1 MFFAEFLTVYQ
12 SAKETEHW
20 FTERWSALTSIYG
33 HIDKLWR
40 ERDTNPELKRLMWE
54 RLIEWRREPTVK
66 RVKRPTRIDRA
77 RRLGY
82 KAKQG
87 YVIARVKIGRGSL
100 NVIRPVAGRRP
111 TKLGV
116 NKITLSK
123 SSRWVAEE
131 KAARRFPNL
140 TVLNSYY
147 VAEDGKHKWY
157 EVILVDPDHPSI
169 LSDPN
174 INWVCNPVNRGRVF
188 RGLTSAGKKSRG
200 LRRKG
205 RGAEKAR
212 PSLLAHGHRL
222 K

>member
-1 MFFAEFLTVYQ
+1 M
-12 SAKETEHW
+12 
-20 FTERWSALTSIYG
+20 TSIYE
-33 HIDKLWR
+33 HMEKRWRNRENDPEYKKL
-40 ERDTNPELKRLMWE
+40 TWE
-54 RLIEWRREPTVK
+54 RLIKWRREHTVT
-66 RVKRPTRIDRA
+66 RVDRPTRLDRA

-87 YVIARVKIGRGSL
+87 YIIARVRTRRGSL
-100 NVIRPVAGRRP
+100 NRIRPVAGRRP

-116 NKITLSK
+116 NRITLSK
-123 SSRWVAEE
+123 NYRWVAEE

-147 VAEDGKHKWY
+147 VAEDGRYKWH
-157 EVILVDPDHPSI
+157 EVVLVDPHHPVI
-169 LSDPN
+169 IRDPN
-174 INWVCNPVNRGRVF
+174 INWVCNPIHQSRVF

-205 RGAEKAR
+205 LGAEKVR
-212 PSLLAHGHRL
+212 PSLLAHGHRA

>member
-1 MFFAEFLTVYQ
+1 
-12 SAKETEHW
+12 
-20 FTERWSALTSIYG
+20 LTSIYD
-33 HIDKLWR
+33 HIEKLWR
-40 ERDTNPELKRLMWE
+40 KRETNPEYRRLIWE
-54 RLIEWRREPTVK
+54 RLVKWRREPTVT
-66 RVKRPTRIDRA
+66 RVERPTRINRA

-87 YVIARVKIGRGSL
+87 YVVARVRVRRGSL
-100 NVIRPVAGRRP
+100 NRIRPVAGRRP

-116 NKITLSK
+116 KSITLSR

-140 TVLNSYY
+140 VVLNSYY
-147 VAEDGKHKWY
+147 LARDGKYKWY
-157 EVILVDPDHPSI
+157 EVVLVDPHHPSI
-169 LSDPN
+169 VSDPN
-174 INWVCNPVNRGRVF
+174 INWICDPLNHRRVF